1 MVTEHEPAEESVE
14 EMEPTERGEYYYNTR
29 TSQVERGKQSAA
41 VHRMGPYPTA
51 EAAAEAYARAAERNE
66 AWEEEDRAWRDED
79 D

>member
-14 EMEPTERGEYYYNTR
+14 EMEPTERSEYYYNTR
-29 TSQVERGKQSAA
+29 TGQVERGKQSAA

-51 EAAAEAYARAAERNE
+51 EAAAEAYARAAESNE